1 MASADVARQG
11 LEERCCVGGLSPED
25 VLVPTIIF
33 PVAQLLGDDGGKG
46 LENALL
52 AEVPAGVLRLEE
64 YDEVV
69 DASVLGGP
77 DAGRPG
83 CLLTGFLW

>member
-1 MASADVARQG
+1 MASADVAGQG
-11 LEERCCVGGLSPED
+11 LEERRCVRSLSLED
-25 VLVPTIIF
+25 VLVPSPF

-52 AEVPAGVLRLEE
+52 VEVPAGILGLEE

-77 DAGRPG
+77 DGGRPG
-83 CLLTGFLW
+83 CLRTRFLW